1 MCVIYRPALT
11 DGFHFPDDILSCLH
25 SFPLELVS
33 KLRQPTGD
41 SKTHQSD
48 VYDSSLHERQCDIR
62 DDVSVEDLSATEV
75 SASDEATDKADADC
89 AMVFFLVLLVVLNC
103 YAGKESSS
111 GFLKG
116 GMAYP
121 LALGVWEGLAGDTA
135 QALNKNQHLDFPNC
149 SGKKC
154 PIQKI
159 LNSTGKMSG
168 GATCHVEV
176 NYTQYDNSTPKYY
189 SCAQSVDYRLQVS
202 LLQVQC
208 RADSQPRVEFA

>member
-1 MCVIYRPALT
+1 LVI
-11 DGFHFPDDILSCLH
+11 
-25 SFPLELVS
+25 
-33 KLRQPTGD
+33 
-41 SKTHQSD
+41 
-48 VYDSSLHERQCDIR
+48 
-62 DDVSVEDLSATEV
+62 
-75 SASDEATDKADADC
+75 
-89 AMVFFLVLLVVLNC
+89 LNC
-103 YAGKESSS
+103 YVGKESSS